1 MTGKALLHIG
11 KNRSKMRCR
20 WTRLVFSKCSWV
32 VWWDSTTPGK
42 NCIFYSHLSLETVFP
57 ALKVIHNCF
66 IKVEISFSWKCQF
79 YHKLDPSLSATN
91 IPCLKEYTR
100 NLTKDKI
107 KGTSEISISQLF
119 IELGKIWKYR
129 LCLHLGNTIFHIF
142 LELGKNE
149 KSGSSNVQKSQ
160 SLFVNCEKL
169 GRTA

>member
-1 MTGKALLHIG
+1 MAGKVLLHIG

-32 VWWDSTTPGK
+32 VWWDSTTPA
-42 NCIFYSHLSLETVFP
+42 IE
-57 ALKVIHNCF
+57 VIHNCF
-66 IKVEISFSWKCQF
+66 IKVEISSSWKCQF
-79 YHKLDPSLSATN
+79 YHKLDSSLSATN

-100 NLTKDKI
+100 NLTKNEI
-107 KGTSEISISQLF
+107 KGTSEIPISQLF

-160 SLFVNCEKL
+160 NLFVNCEKP
-169 GRTA
+169 GSTA